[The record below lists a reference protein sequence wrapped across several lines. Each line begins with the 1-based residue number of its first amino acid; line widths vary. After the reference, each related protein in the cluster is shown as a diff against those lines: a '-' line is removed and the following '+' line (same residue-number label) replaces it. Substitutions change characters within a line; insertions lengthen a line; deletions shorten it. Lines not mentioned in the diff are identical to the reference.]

1 MAPRVVSR
9 PVTTSPSHHGV
20 SPRAPRAWH
29 GACCG
34 LCGSTCSSARMLAPV
49 DQEYE
54 TATVLAPTRTR
65 ASHIA
70 NVLFSQSQPCATLP
84 RHVAAVTPPL
94 QVCLW
99 ELYRRRRCPITTAD
113 RERMAALS
121 TRGARAH
128 TFQRTASADAWL
140 LTDRGTRLVGQL
152 VTGAA
157 RPFPSHPLALRAQV
171 WAHQHRWPGSVAGTR
186 SG

>member
-1 MAPRVVSR
+1 MVYLLVRLEPGMEPAADSAAAHAPPHACSLQSTKSTRRPPCSPLREPGPVISR
-9 PVTTSPSHHGV
+9 MSYSHSHNLAQHCLAMSPP
-20 SPRAPRAWH
+20 SP
-29 GACCG
+29 
-34 LCGSTCSSARMLAPV
+34 
-49 DQEYE
+49 
-54 TATVLAPTRTR
+54 
-65 ASHIA
+65 
-70 NVLFSQSQPCATLP
+70 
-84 RHVAAVTPPL
+84 PPL

-99 ELYRRRRCPITTAD
+99 ELYRRRRCPLTTAD

-128 TFQRTASADAWL
+128 TFERTASADAWL

-171 WAHQHRWPGSVAGTR
+171 WAHQHRWLGSVAGTR